1 MSSGVL
7 VDDYVARQARNATRH
22 HAHEACP
29 APLSST
35 KQLRRFFKAKV
46 RTGRLANLYAEP
58 RQSVHVLQDTE
69 L

>member
-35 KQLRRFFKAKV
+35 KKLRRFFKAKV
-46 RTGRLANLYAEP
+46 RTGR
-58 RQSVHVLQDTE
+58 
-69 L
+69 